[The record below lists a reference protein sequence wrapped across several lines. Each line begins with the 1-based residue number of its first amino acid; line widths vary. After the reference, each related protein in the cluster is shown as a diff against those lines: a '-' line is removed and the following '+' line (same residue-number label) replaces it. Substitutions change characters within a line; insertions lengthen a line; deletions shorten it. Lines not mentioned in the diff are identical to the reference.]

1 MSQDFTARH
10 EGETTV
16 YTGCICNYGSDSQGV
31 FKAHVKD
38 GIITAVAPDDR
49 YNTGIG
55 REDEVLSEE
64 ELIKTHLQRRQCT
77 WGLVFHGRVLHPL
90 KRDPGSKYEEGKY
103 TRISW
108 DEALTTIADRM
119 KAIKERYGPYS
130 MIIPIHAQPGSSTSL
145 LLLGSRHG

>member
-16 YTGCICNYGSDSQGV
+16 YTGCICNCGSDSQCV

-38 GIITAVAPDDR
+38 GIITAVEPDDR
-49 YNTGIG
+49 YNTGVG

-64 ELIKTHLQRRQCT
+64 ELIKTHLQRRQRT
-77 WGLVFHGRVLHPL
+77 RGFVFHGRVLHPL
-90 KRDPGSKYEEGKY
+90 KRDPGSKYGEGKY

-119 KAIKERYGPYS
+119 KAIKGRYGPYS
-130 MIIPIHAQPGSSTSL
+130 TIIPYAQPVCSTSL
-145 LLLGSRHG
+145 LLPGGRHG